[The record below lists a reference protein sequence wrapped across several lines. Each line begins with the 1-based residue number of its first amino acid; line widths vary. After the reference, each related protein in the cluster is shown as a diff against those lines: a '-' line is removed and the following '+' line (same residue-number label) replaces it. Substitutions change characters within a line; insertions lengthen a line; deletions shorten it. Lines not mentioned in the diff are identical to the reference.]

1 MRINK
6 AKLAAARRASM
17 AADLAAAFIASGAPY
32 TCGASVTRAPA
43 LIDLAQS
50 MAREAIGAGL
60 RFGNSQSAA
69 CPYHV
74 AALALGDAD
83 RLAWRALNPA
93 AV

>member
-6 AKLAAARRASM
+6 AKLAAERRASM

-32 TCGASVTRAPA
+32 TCGASVTRNPM
-43 LIDLAQS
+43 LES
-50 MAREAIGAGL
+50 MARAMAASAIAEGL

-74 AALALGDAD
+74 AALALSDAD